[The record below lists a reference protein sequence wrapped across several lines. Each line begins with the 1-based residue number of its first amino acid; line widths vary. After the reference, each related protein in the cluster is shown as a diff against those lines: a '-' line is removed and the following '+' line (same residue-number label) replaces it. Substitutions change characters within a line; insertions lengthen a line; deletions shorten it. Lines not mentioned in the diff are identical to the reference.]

1 MRDAR
6 GFSLLEVLVAMFILS
21 LAVLALFQVASQ
33 ALRLVKLSGEHQT
46 AALLAERLARE
57 ARVEAEGVERGQ
69 EGGLTWERRFAPM
82 PVPDELTAPSG
93 RPVQLLTLI
102 VTVRW
107 DGRRAL
113 EVATLRSGRAAG
125 PSVR

>member
-21 LAVLALFQVASQ
+21 LAILALLQLTSQ

-57 ARVEAEGVERGQ
+57 ARLQLEGVERGQ
-69 EGGLTWERRFAPM
+69 EGVLSWERRFARI
-82 PVPDELTAPSG
+82 PVPNELTAPSG
-93 RPVQLLTLI
+93 RPAQLLTLI

-107 DGRRAL
+107 NGGRAL
-113 EVATLRSGRAAG
+113 EVATLRSVSA
-125 PSVR
+125 SVR